1 MAYVVARNRN
11 ISETNEMHLTKK
23 KLCLENDW
31 AIIMIV
37 YTQNDVNYSNSNLNL
52 DLLFGTGKK
61 DTM

>member
-1 MAYVVARNRN
+1 
-11 ISETNEMHLTKK
+11 MHLTKK